1 MENLLCALKQA
12 RNSFCHSTSLSL
24 FSPLFFCP
32 PCTTI
37 QMAKTKQE
45 QSSQR
50 ECALST
56 PYMYGLVDT
65 AGATTRKT
73 VI

>member
-12 RNSFCHSTSLSL
+12 RNSFCHSTSPSLS
-24 FSPLFFCP
+24 SPPLFCP
-32 PCTTI
+32 PCTAI

-56 PYMYGLVDT
+56 PYVYGLVDT
-65 AGATTRKT
+65 IGGTTRKT